1 MNEKNLKKKSLEYRK
16 TILEITKECDFSIV
30 NSSWEGGP
38 LCIIESLEVKKL
50 TFSTNVGFCKDL
62 LHKDLILKG
71 ELSKDVQILKKII
84 NSDSKIDYL
93 LDESIK
99 KYEKF
104 KTKDIDFIVREIYLL
119 VKLKAN
125 SFQKHILINKIFIV
139 DKLLNFVEKFLRRLL
154 CFLKRNLNVFKSLIT

>member
-1 MNEKNLKKKSLEYRK
+1 M
-16 TILEITKECDFSIV
+16 ILA
-30 NSSWEGGP
+30 
-38 LCIIESLEVKKL
+38 
-50 TFSTNVGFCKDL
+50 
-62 LHKDLILKG
+62 G

-84 NSDSKIDYL
+84 NSDSKMDYL

-125 SFQKHILINKIFIV
+125 SFQKHVLINKIFII
-139 DKLLNFVEKFLRRLL
+139 DKLLNFLEKFLRRLL
-154 CFLKRNLNVFKSLIT
+154 CFLKRNFNVVKSLIT